1 MTTTTIF
8 GPPGTGKTT
17 RLINIVQQ
25 ELDRG
30 TPPDKIAF
38 MSFSKKAAQE
48 ARDRAA
54 EKLGINEQQM
64 MWFRTLHSFA
74 FNQLGLNGQKVL
86 KGADY
91 NKIGELVGLPMKSSA
106 STNMDDGILFPV
118 GMAIGDRYHTMM
130 QLARVTGKSLGEVF
144 SDDGDWRLNYQ
155 QLKLVQ
161 QTIED
166 YKKTMDKIDFVD
178 MIEQFV
184 LHGDCPL
191 FDVLIVDEAQDLVPL
206 QWRMIHEVMRPH
218 AKRVYFAGDDD
229 QCIFSWMGVDVRD
242 FLNASDD
249 KVVLDKSYRLPS
261 QIHAMADNVVRRL
274 SFRQEKQWYPAR
286 EVAR

>member
-30 TPPDKIAF
+30 TAPDRIAF

-130 QLARVTGKSLGEVF
+130 QLARVTGKSRGEVF
-144 SDDGDWRLNYQ
+144 SNDDNWRR
-155 QLKLVQ
+155 K
-161 QTIED
+161 
-166 YKKTMDKIDFVD
+166 
-178 MIEQFV
+178 
-184 LHGDCPL
+184 
-191 FDVLIVDEAQDLVPL
+191 
-206 QWRMIHEVMRPH
+206 
-218 AKRVYFAGDDD
+218 
-229 QCIFSWMGVDVRD
+229 
-242 FLNASDD
+242 
-249 KVVLDKSYRLPS
+249 
-261 QIHAMADNVVRRL
+261 
-274 SFRQEKQWYPAR
+274 
-286 EVAR
+286 